1 MGRNR
6 GAATKDLPPN
16 LYLRK
21 GIYYYRDIRDN
32 KEYSVGKNKSIAV
45 TEAIQANLAIFKPRV
60 SLIDRIN
67 KVKVVTLHEWLD
79 EYNSI
84 LNKRGLRE
92 KTLKDYK
99 SKLSIIKSC
108 IDDLDILEITPKIV
122 SDFVNNYPKPPMAK
136 LLRSTLS
143 DAFNEAISAGI
154 TTSNPVLITKT
165 PKTKVQR
172 SRLTLDQFLSA
183 INHTNS
189 TYKYIFLLAV
199 LTGQRISDIV
209 NLKWSDIRKDKIFI
223 EQSKT
228 GARIAIPLSL
238 RLDVLDLS
246 IGDVLKKL
254 PNHHDTIC
262 GTTAIKLRANF
273 AKALPNI
280 DNKPTFHEIRS
291 LSARLYEEEKGAEFA
306 KKLLGHKSM
315 AMTDK
320 YLDNRDNSYTE
331 L

>member
-108 IDDLDILEITPKIV
+108 IDDLDILPYFDCPKI
-122 SDFVNNYPKPPMAK
+122 
-136 LLRSTLS
+136 
-143 DAFNEAISAGI
+143 G
-154 TTSNPVLITKT
+154 KT
-165 PKTKVQR
+165 NGY
-172 SRLTLDQFLSA
+172 S
-183 INHTNS
+183 
-189 TYKYIFLLAV
+189 
-199 LTGQRISDIV
+199 
-209 NLKWSDIRKDKIFI
+209 
-223 EQSKT
+223 
-228 GARIAIPLSL
+228 
-238 RLDVLDLS
+238 
-246 IGDVLKKL
+246 
-254 PNHHDTIC
+254 
-262 GTTAIKLRANF
+262 
-273 AKALPNI
+273 
-280 DNKPTFHEIRS
+280 
-291 LSARLYEEEKGAEFA
+291 
-306 KKLLGHKSM
+306 
-315 AMTDK
+315 
-320 YLDNRDNSYTE
+320 LDNIFSCINKSTACLDK
-331 L
+331 